1 MKLLKLVLVLIVF
14 AGIQFGCSQQGP
26 IFWKSY
32 GDCQYTYLQE
42 DSSLVLY
49 SDRDAEECMLSM
61 IEKFP
66 NTKKVSVSFY
76 RDSLD
81 ANLFKRWNLSS
92 IYIQG
97 DLKRVIHSEA
107 LQAQSISLFHSGEK
121 KMGLSELNFL
131 NTGIQSLE
139 LRNLTITD
147 EDVLKLNEL
156 KLQHLSIFFTKDAK
170 MNNQEQLYVCE
181 KLKNIE
187 LLEFHLDAGKY
198 DLSDMDLQR
207 NEIDTL
213 NLLNYSVSRYMNTHR
228 DTISIGLPSNGKII
242 YLDEL
247 FLPACDLECVVPNH
261 LVYIDPCCLDLSIF
275 ENPELKELDLYFT
288 DRFSNILS
296 IPKLQRTTPIQ
307 IYVHHE
313 SNLNKD
319 IFLSLM
325 EWKKE
330 NKMVSVNFYFKPMH
344 NYHPLN

>member
-14 AGIQFGCSQQGP
+14 AGIQLGCSQKGP

-32 GDCQYTYLQE
+32 GDCQYTYFHE

-131 NTGIQSLE
+131 NSEIQSLE

-147 EDVLKLNEL
+147 EDILKLNEL

-170 MNNQEQLYVCE
+170 MNNQEQINVSE
-181 KLKNIE
+181 KLKNIDF
-187 LLEFHLDAGKY
+187 LEFHLDEGKY
-198 DLSDMDLQR
+198 ELSNMDMEG

-213 NLLNYSVSRYMNTHR
+213 NLLNYSVSRFMNTHR

-247 FLPACDLECVVPNH
+247 FLPACDLQCVVPNH
-261 LVYIDPCCLDLSIF
+261 LVYIDPCRLDLSIL

-288 DRFSNILS
+288 DRFSNLLS
-296 IPKLQRTTPIQ
+296 IPKLQRTSPIQ
-307 IYVHHE
+307 INVHYGP
-313 SNLNKD
+313 K
-319 IFLSLM
+319 LSGGILQALQQ
-325 EWKKE
+325 WKKE
-330 NKMVSVNFYFKPMH
+330 NRFNGLAR
-344 NYHPLN
+344 N